1 MTNRSTLRRKETRA
15 IACLTGE
22 NLINWGSGIIR
33 VPMIVTVM
41 GVTVVVGVVAVVVM
55 AMLNMV
61 AV

>member
-1 MTNRSTLRRKETRA
+1 MF
-15 IACLTGE
+15 
-22 NLINWGSGIIR
+22 
-33 VPMIVTVM
+33 VTVM